1 MVVEWET
8 KAIDVRGYHHWPLMF
23 TLTIFW
29 WQYSCKGFVYDAVIC
44 LFNDYKPNL
53 CRACGYPILI
63 DPILR
68 YLVHREQCIT
78 LQRWVRSSISRR
90 RSTKASTKIQTLY
103 RGHQIRRQLQVMKRF
118 GRRLQVLWEARP
130 FRQKFQKKL
139 QMLRRIQ
146 QWGRNC
152 LAKHRAK
159 IGMCRFLGADGRAV
173 GDY

>member
-1 MVVEWET
+1 M
-8 KAIDVRGYHHWPLMF
+8 
-23 TLTIFW
+23 
-29 WQYSCKGFVYDAVIC
+29 IC

-63 DPILR
+63 DPTLR

-78 LQRWVRSSISRR
+78 LQRWVRSSISR
-90 RSTKASTKIQTLY
+90 KASTKIQTLY

-118 GRRLQVLWEARP
+118 RRRLQDLRQTKP
-130 FRQKFQKKL
+130 FRQKFQEKL

-159 IGMCRFLGADGRAV
+159 KGMCRFLGADGRAV
-173 GDY
+173 GDYKAFNITHIANTPAVCT